1 MPGADTFSCP
11 LPALPEACEAPQC
24 EYSPPAPP
32 LLPPALHVQVM
43 VSVTTVL
50 LYVVLALLAGAT
62 FLFAMRAR
70 RHPNGAK
77 GVKDEL
83 QKEATAWLRRTIVPL
98 RTYAVDARARLTAW
112 AAATYDGL
120 RSGCSFAQLQTM
132 VIAGL
137 SGLWAWMTS
146 KAEAAWVVVEHEAPI
161 LWERVCV
168 WSEGVWERLVMA
180 LSSLQEAATT
190 HEEAATTA
198 LLNENAPRSNVEAAR
213 TIKSSSATA
222 GATELQVLEHVVVSP
237 AAAARRYAEQMPP
250 PSRLPPP
257 QQAAPSPPPAPA
269 PIISSSSEEDDS
281 DEAPTDD
288 EVDPALPPTRASA
301 VPPKSPL
308 TDDDDGLPPSESSSE
323 LDSSEEEVDRAVA
336 AAMLKK

>member
-1 MPGADTFSCP
+1 MPTVLGRLTHLRALYLSNNKLTGNLPTELGRLTELKALAIYDNAFRNSIPSELGRLTRLNYCYLSQWKPGADTFSCP

-32 LLPPALHVQVM
+32 SLPPALHVQVM

-50 LYVVLALLAGAT
+50 LYTLLALLLAAT

-98 RTYAVDARARLTAW
+98 GTYAVDARARLTAW
-112 AAATYDGL
+112 AAATYDWL

-146 KAEAAWVVVEHEAPI
+146 KAEAAWVVVQHEAPI

-168 WSEGVWERLVMA
+168 WSAGVW
-180 LSSLQEAATT
+180 S
-190 HEEAATTA
+190 
-198 LLNENAPRSNVEAAR
+198 
-213 TIKSSSATA
+213 
-222 GATELQVLEHVVVSP
+222 GW
-237 AAAARRYAEQMPP
+237 
-250 PSRLPPP
+250 
-257 QQAAPSPPPAPA
+257 
-269 PIISSSSEEDDS
+269 
-281 DEAPTDD
+281 
-288 EVDPALPPTRASA
+288 
-301 VPPKSPL
+301 
-308 TDDDDGLPPSESSSE
+308 
-323 LDSSEEEVDRAVA
+323 
-336 AAMLKK
+336 